1 MPAPRTTRVLL
12 ALGALFAAAFA
23 VYGSLVPLHVRHVA
37 FSDAVAE
44 FLAVEY
50 IPFALASKTDFLSN
64 VVLFLPIGFLV
75 TGSIAAGRRRALA
88 IALVPLVTVAAFGFS
103 IAIEFSQI
111 FVLGRTPSYN
121 DIVNETTGAALGALA
136 WLPLG
141 GLVVGWLQSLAPATG
156 SRVEMARRVLT
167 GYAAIWL
174 LLGLLPFD
182 VTIRPAELAEKFRMH
197 RIRIVPLH
205 DGLLGGSEVIAST
218 ALLAIPIGALAALG
232 WPRARRLPSAV
243 GGALA
248 GALVVSAL
256 EVCQLFV
263 FSRTATVDD
272 VIGGAIGAS
281 VGAWLAT
288 RLAGTNGS
296 ATSAARLRVWPLG
309 LLLVWVFVILLRH
322 WSPFNFTVTGDMWR
336 SRWPALVQVPFSNY
350 YWANPFDAL
359 SEAITKIFLGLPVG
373 VLLALAVPR
382 PASAPLRWLR
392 LAAFAAVAVALFGG
406 VELGQVFLP
415 SRYPDGTDI
424 MLGTIGVGL
433 GVLGDFLVR
442 SGIGEQPPTRRAT

>member
-1 MPAPRTTRVLL
+1 MPAPKTTRRLL
-12 ALGALFAAAFA
+12 ALGALLAAAFA
-23 VYGSLVPLHVRHVA
+23 VYGSLVPLHVRHVPLT
-37 FSDAVAE
+37 DAIAE
-44 FLAVEY
+44 FRAVEY
-50 IPFALASKTDFLSN
+50 IPFADASKTDFLSN

-75 TGSIAAGRRRALA
+75 TGAIASGRRRSLVA
-88 IALVPLVTVAAFGFS
+88 ALVPLVTVAAFIFS
-103 IAIEFSQI
+103 VGIEFSQI
-111 FVLGRTPSYN
+111 FVIGRTPSYN

-141 GLVVGWLQSLAPATG
+141 GLVTGWLRGLAPATG
-156 SRVEMARRVLT
+156 SRTEMARRVLT

-218 ALLAIPIGALAALG
+218 ALLAIPVGALAALG
-232 WPRARRLPSAV
+232 WPRSRRVPNAV
-243 GGALA
+243 AGAIVGALTVA
-248 GALVVSAL
+248 AL
-256 EVCQLFV
+256 ECCQVFV
-263 FSRTATVDD
+263 FSRTASVDD

-281 VGAWLAT
+281 AGAWLAA
-288 RLAGTNGS
+288 RLAGSNDS
-296 ATSAARLRVWPLG
+296 ATSSARLRFWPLG
-309 LLLVWVFVILLRH
+309 LLLVWILVILLRH
-322 WSPFNFTVTGDMWR
+322 WAPFNFAVTGDMWR

-359 SEAITKIFLGLPVG
+359 SEAITKVFLGLPVG
-373 VLLALAVPR
+373 VLLALGVPR
-382 PASAPLRWLR
+382 PAATAWRWLR
-392 LAAFAAVAVALFGG
+392 LAAFAAFALALFSS

-424 MLGTIGVGL
+424 VLGTVGVWLGL
-433 GVLGDFLVR
+433 AGDCDR
-442 SGIGEQPPTRRAT
+442 G